1 MAGNRTALTASST
14 HITRDFLLLSAAFLV
29 VLGVWSFFELA
40 EAVGEE
46 VLLQLDERILLALR
60 EPGELSN
67 PIGPRWFEEAMRDL
81 SALGSTMTIGLV
93 AAAVAGH
100 LLLSRNVHALGFVIV
115 SVSGGMALSSV
126 LKHFFDRPRPE
137 LVPALT
143 YVASP
148 SFPSGHAML
157 AAVFYLTL
165 GALLARLVLP
175 LNERIYV
182 LIIALL
188 LTFLVGVS
196 RVYLGVHYPTDVLAG
211 WLAGLAWAMFCWL
224 VMRVLQRRGQVESP
238 RNPPARDGS

>member
-1 MAGNRTALTASST
+1 MEEGRTALTRNGVNIS
-14 HITRDFLLLSAAFLV
+14 RDFVLLSAAFLV
-29 VLGVWSFFELA
+29 VLAVWSFFELA
-40 EAVGEE
+40 EAVGED
-46 VLLQLDERILLALR
+46 VLVRLDERILLALR
-60 EPGELSN
+60 EPGDLSN

-81 SALGSTMTIGLV
+81 SALGSTVTIGLV
-93 AAAVAGH
+93 SAAVAGH

-115 SVSGGMALSSV
+115 SVSGGMALSSI

-137 LVPALT
+137 LVPPLT
-143 YVASP
+143 YVASA

-224 VMRVLQRRGQVESP
+224 VMRVLQRRGQVEGP
-238 RNPPARDGS
+238 RDLPAASGS